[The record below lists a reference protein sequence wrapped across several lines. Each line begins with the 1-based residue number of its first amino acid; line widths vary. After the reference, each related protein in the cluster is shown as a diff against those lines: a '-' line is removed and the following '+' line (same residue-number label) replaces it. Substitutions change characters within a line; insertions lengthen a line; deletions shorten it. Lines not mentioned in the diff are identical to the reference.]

1 MMLELF
7 PRAKLFCFTLKF
19 DDTKLYEIVYMR
31 WYDRMVWDGI
41 YAINDHY
48 CIKNVILF
56 TGLIC
61 FKTKF

>member
-31 WYDRMVWDGI
+31 WYDRMVWDGMRWSLL
-41 YAINDHY
+41 Y
-48 CIKNVILF
+48 KNVILF